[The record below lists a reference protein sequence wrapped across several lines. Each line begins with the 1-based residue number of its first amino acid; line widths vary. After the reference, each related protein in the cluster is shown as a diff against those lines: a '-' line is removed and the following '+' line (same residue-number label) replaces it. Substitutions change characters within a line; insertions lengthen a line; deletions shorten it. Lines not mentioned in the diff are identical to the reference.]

1 MTSMQVEYN
10 KLVETRRHNEAT
22 ERLSARDLDLKGAS
36 YSEQARHN
44 LVTEALSAG
53 DLQEK
58 IRHQKF
64 QDTETLRHNG
74 ATEAEI
80 NRHNKATEAQAI
92 ADNEV
97 KIAIA
102 KMNNLSQ
109 QQINESKL
117 ANERYLKQQQ
127 LDYQKQADQ
136 LDRALKTY
144 EIDTNKALKETDQA
158 LTRGKMIND
167 LKKINADCAKIN
179 ADIENNVRKTAL
191 EYAKNPAAAALA
203 ESMLAAEKLAPDAS
217 VPGVA
222 ADIVQSI
229 LSENNMKDV
238 TDKDVSWWRRA
249 IDVAISQG
257 KSTTVFG
264 FTERAKQLE
273 VLEDELAKAHELTV
287 PSANPK
293 RFTGKDD
300 PAYLG

>member
-97 KIAIA
+97 KVAIA

-117 ANERYLKQQQ
+117 ANERYLKQMQI
-127 LDYQKQADQ
+127 DYQKQADQ

-144 EIDTNKALKETDQA
+144 QIDTEKALKQADQK
-158 LTRGKMIND
+158 LTGAKMAND
-167 LKKINADCAKIN
+167 LLKIEADVRKVD

-191 EYAKNPAAAALA
+191 EYAKNPTAAALA
-203 ESMLAAEKLAPDAS
+203 ESMLAAGKLAPDAS

-222 ADIVQSI
+222 ANIVQSI

-238 TDKDVSWWRRA
+238 TDKDASWWRKA
-249 IDVAISQG
+249 IDVAMSQG

-264 FTERAKQLE
+264 FLEREKELS
-273 VLEDELAKAHELTV
+273 VLSEQLAKGNTAYSVE
-287 PSANPK
+287 PK